1 MRHNRDFHDMC
12 AEMKKNFAKYQ
23 FLLLGWRP
31 WEIEINDG
39 LLGFEAFELIKCPD
53 FVQMCLKVCLGKL

>member
-1 MRHNRDFHDMC
+1 MC